1 MNTFKDHHHLICRH
15 LLDGTILSANAT
27 AATSLGVPPAALVG
41 RKIHDFLSD
50 EGRAGFGSYIDRIM
64 CDGVAE
70 GTMVVRGAGDTLRTW
85 EYRNTLHRRDGV
97 PIVHG
102 RACDVTDREDMFR
115 ALRESEEHFRS
126 IIDNV
131 SDVITIIEP
140 AGVVRYASPSVQPV
154 LGYAPAELQGKPI
167 FDVIHAGD
175 RQRAEEF
182 LARLDSPAEAIE
194 LRFTHANGSPRFVEV
209 VARNVMHKEHVTS
222 IIATARDITERRK
235 LQMQLQTANRLASLG
250 RLAATVAHEF
260 NNVLMSM
267 QPFTE
272 LLQRP
277 KVSPETVFK
286 AATRIGHSIARGKQI
301 TQDILRFTQP
311 AEPALVPVKIDDWWS
326 ALYPEVAAV
335 MTDNIE
341 IVTDF
346 ADPSLHVLADASQL
360 AQVFVNL
367 LTNARDAMPA
377 GGRVTIGARRSNE
390 RIQFDVTDTGCGMP
404 ADMLQQI
411 FEPLF
416 TSKPKGTGLGLA
428 VAHHVVERHNGEIC
442 VESTPG
448 HGTTFHLDLPAAD
461 PAADQKVAAQTRALI
476 RSRRLLIVEDEP
488 AIVDGLVELLRDAH
502 LEVSTVASGEEAVAA
517 VDAFE
522 PDVVLLDFGLPGI
535 DGLET
540 CRRIRTRRP
549 GMPVIF
555 SSGHGTQTQ
564 LGITGDDSHTQYL
577 QKPFEIAAL
586 LEAIAAVEAAL

>member
-260 NNVLMSM
+260 NNVLMSI
-267 QPFTE
+267 QPFAE
-272 LLQRP
+272 LIRR
-277 KVSPETVFK
+277 
-286 AATRIGHSIARGKQI
+286 AAPDDERIGSSVALIRRAVDRGRNV
-301 TQDILRFTQP
+301 TEEILRFTRG
-311 AEPALVPVKIDDWWS
+311 ADPVKR
-326 ALYPEVAAV
+326 ALAVTEWLDGFRVEAEALLGGQQTFESEVIGAPLYVHGDLAQL
-335 MTDNIE
+335 NQ
-341 IVTDF
+341 
-346 ADPSLHVLADASQL
+346 VLANLVINSRDAS
-360 AQVFVNL
+360 
-367 LTNARDAMPA
+367 PA
-377 GGRVTIGARRSNE
+377 GGTIRVTAERCGDERFGCAPASDFVHVTITDEIGR
-390 RIQFDVTDTGCGMP
+390 
-404 ADMLQQI
+404 
-411 FEPLF
+411 
-416 TSKPKGTGLGLA
+416 
-428 VAHHVVERHNGEIC
+428 AHV
-442 VESTPG
+442 
-448 HGTTFHLDLPAAD
+448 
-461 PAADQKVAAQTRALI
+461 
-476 RSRRLLIVEDEP
+476 
-488 AIVDGLVELLRDAH
+488 
-502 LEVSTVASGEEAVAA
+502 
-517 VDAFE
+517 
-522 PDVVLLDFGLPGI
+522 
-535 DGLET
+535 
-540 CRRIRTRRP
+540 
-549 GMPVIF
+549 
-555 SSGHGTQTQ
+555 
-564 LGITGDDSHTQYL
+564 
-577 QKPFEIAAL
+577 
-586 LEAIAAVEAAL
+586 